1 MNDSSVTRE
10 DLLFLAGDEQMLL
23 VRAMDAFGSL
33 ISLHGNI
40 RQRRKEQQ
48 EYNCGAYVE

>member
-1 MNDSSVTRE
+1 
-10 DLLFLAGDEQMLL
+10 MLL
-23 VRAMDAFGSL
+23 ARAMDEFGS
-33 ISLHGNI
+33 IVSLYGNI